1 MAFHSLVGNERIKKL
16 LKRAVLEGRI
26 GQGLIFAGPRG
37 VGKYRFALAL
47 AQALNCERPANGD
60 GCGECASCRRI
71 ERGEHMDVQTFSP
84 DGQFIKIAQMRG
96 MSREAQFRPFE
107 GRRRVS
113 IIDEA
118 HQLHPQAAH
127 SILKTLEEPP
137 PSSLIALVTPK
148 PYALLD
154 TIRSRC
160 QMLSFAPL
168 TAAELETYLKANY
181 KRPPE
186 ETRMLARL
194 AQGSIGRALEIDL
207 GEYRDK
213 RAFMIGIVESLYVN
227 RDVISLMGAA
237 EHLGVKLEKDQFE
250 VHMDALMVL
259 LADLFHLKLGAAAD
273 SLTNADIADRL
284 ARIAE
289 TVTLDQILDCAG
301 KIEELLQGL
310 SRNLN
315 RRVSLEGMFLTL

>member
-1 MAFHSLVGNERIKKL
+1 
-16 LKRAVLEGRI
+16 
-26 GQGLIFAGPRG
+26 
-37 VGKYRFALAL
+37 
-47 AQALNCERPANGD
+47 
-60 GCGECASCRRI
+60 
-71 ERGEHMDVQTFSP
+71 VQTFSP

-168 TAAELETYLKANY
+168 TSAELETYLKANY

-237 EHLGVKLEKDQFE
+237 ERLGVKLEKDQFE

-289 TVTLDQILDCAG
+289 TVTLDQIMDCAG

-310 SRNLN
+310 LRNLN
-315 RRVSLEGMFLTL
+315 RRVALEGMFLTL